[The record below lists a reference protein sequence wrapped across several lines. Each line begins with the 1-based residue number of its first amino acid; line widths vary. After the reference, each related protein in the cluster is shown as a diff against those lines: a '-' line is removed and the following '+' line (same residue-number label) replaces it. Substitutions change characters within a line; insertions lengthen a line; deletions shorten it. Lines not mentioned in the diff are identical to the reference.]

1 MGDICSSNGFPS
13 LATVVDLF
21 RERPRNRDCRFLFSG
36 LGVDVPSLLSVVLL
50 PRLLM
55 RKKFLSFGKCPVPL
69 LCLFEDMERPEK
81 LRFSEDTVV
90 ELFDPKSW
98 VIVPVAKEGSNVNH
112 RGVSVN
118 ASEAFIPVRPKEGLC
133 VKETKFGQ

>member
-55 RKKFLSFGKCPVPL
+55 RKKFLSFGKCPAPL
-69 LCLFEDMERPEK
+69 LCLVEDVERPEK

-98 VIVPVAKEGSNVNH
+98 VIVPVAEKGSE
-112 RGVSVN
+112 RQS
-118 ASEAFIPVRPKEGLC
+118 P
-133 VKETKFGQ
+133 